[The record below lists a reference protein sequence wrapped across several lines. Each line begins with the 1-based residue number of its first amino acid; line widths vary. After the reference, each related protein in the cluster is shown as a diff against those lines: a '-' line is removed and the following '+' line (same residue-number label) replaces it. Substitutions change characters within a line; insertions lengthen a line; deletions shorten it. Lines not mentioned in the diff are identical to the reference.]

1 MHFTDLA
8 LRRAA
13 DAIDSMNDAFAAV
26 DHEWRVVAVNRKQ
39 ESLFQR
45 PRAET
50 IGRIFW
56 EVFPDSAG
64 EIGFFSEIRRAAS
77 QGIVV
82 EFEEYYGALD
92 AWLECRAFPREGG
105 LDIFL
110 RDVTARRR
118 SDEERPATRRR
129 DEVLG
134 IVAHD
139 LRNHLN
145 TIRASSKVA
154 LVMGDRS
161 PRRPIETIERASERM
176 ERLIRDLLDVSAIEC
191 GTLAIDP
198 APVGPMALLSE
209 AIDAHAAAS
218 AELGIALSLDC
229 EGELPEIAAD
239 FQRLLQILGNLLG
252 NAIKFTPR
260 GGRIVVG
267 ACQDGDGGPM
277 RFVRFWVSDTG
288 QGITPDQ
295 VPHIFNKFS
304 VRRARPQDGVGL
316 GLAICKAIVDAH
328 GGRIWADSGAHGGTI
343 VCFTMPI
350 DNAHDARTKRIG
362 NGCTEHQR
370 GASEKSC

>member
-1 MHFTDLA
+1 MHFTDVE

-26 DHEWRVVAVNRKQ
+26 DHDWRVVTVNRKQ
-39 ESLFQR
+39 ESLFR
-45 PRAET
+45 RARADM
-50 IGRIFW
+50 IGRSFW
-56 EVFPDSAG
+56 EVFPAAAG
-64 EIGFFSEIRRAAS
+64 EVGFFSEVRRAAS
-77 QGIVV
+77 QRVVV

-92 AWLECRAFPREGG
+92 VWLEGRACPRENG

-110 RDVTARRR
+110 RDVTARHR
-118 SDEERPATRRR
+118 SDEQRPATRRR

-154 LVMGDRS
+154 LVMGDKS
-161 PRRPIETIERASERM
+161 PRRPIETIERVSERM
-176 ERLIRDLLDVSAIEC
+176 ERLIRDLLDVSAIER

-198 APVGPMALLSE
+198 APVRPVDVLAE
-209 AIDAHAAAS
+209 AVDAHAAAS
-218 AELGIALSLDC
+218 SELGIGLGVDC
-229 EGELPEIAAD
+229 DGDLPEVAAD
-239 FQRLLQILGNLLG
+239 FQRLLQVLGNLLG

-267 ACQDGDGGPM
+267 ASPDAG
-277 RFVRFWVSDTG
+277 RVRFWVSDTG
-288 QGITPDQ
+288 QGISRDQ
-295 VPHIFNKFS
+295 VPYVFEKFS
-304 VRRARPQDGVGL
+304 QRRARPQDGVGL

-328 GGRIWADSGAHGGTI
+328 GGRIWVDSSVGKGTT
-343 VCFTMPI
+343 VCFTMPLENSF
-350 DNAHDARTKRIG
+350 DSHTARIG
-362 NGCTEHQR
+362 SGCAQHQR

>member
-1 MHFTDLA
+1 MHFTDVA

-13 DAIDSMNDAFAAV
+13 DAIDSMNEAFAAV
-26 DHEWRVVAVNRKQ
+26 DHDWRVLIVNRKQ

-50 IGRIFW
+50 IGRVFW
-56 EVFPDSAG
+56 DVFPEAVS
-64 EIGFFSEIRRAAS
+64 EVVFSSEVRRAAT
-77 QGIVV
+77 QRVVV

-92 AWLECRAFPREGG
+92 VWLECRACPHDGG
-105 LDIFL
+105 LDILF

-118 SDEERPATRRR
+118 SDEQRPATRRR

-154 LVMGDRS
+154 LLMGERS
-161 PRRPIETIERASERM
+161 ARRPIEMIERATERM
-176 ERLIRDLLDVSAIEC
+176 ERLIGDLLDVSAIEC

-198 APVGPMALLSE
+198 APVRPFELLSE
-209 AIDAHAAAS
+209 VVDAHAAAS
-218 AELGIALSLDC
+218 AQLGIELRLEC
-229 EGELPEIAAD
+229 EGELPEVAAD
-239 FQRLLQILGNLLG
+239 FQRLLQILGNLVG

-260 GGRIVVG
+260 GGQIVVG
-267 ACQDGDGGPM
+267 ASLEADHI
-277 RFVRFWVSDTG
+277 RFWVSDTG
-288 QGITPDQ
+288 QGIPPEQ
-295 VPHIFNKFS
+295 VPYIFEKFS
-304 VRRARPQDGVGL
+304 RRRARHQDGAGL

-328 GGRIWADSGAHGGTI
+328 GGRIWVDTGARGGTI
-343 VCFTMPI
+343 VSFTMRL
-350 DNAHDARTKRIG
+350 DDVDDTLTKRIG
-362 NGCTEHQR
+362 TGCIDHQR

>member
-1 MHFTDLA
+1 MLFTDVA

-26 DHEWRVVAVNRKQ
+26 DHDWRVVAVNRKQ
-39 ESLFQR
+39 ESLFRR
-45 PRAET
+45 PRTET
-50 IGRIFW
+50 LGRIFW

-64 EIGFFSEIRRAAS
+64 EVGFFSEVRRAAS
-77 QGIVV
+77 EGVVV
-82 EFEEYYGALD
+82 EFEEYYGVLD
-92 AWLECRAFPREGG
+92 AWLECRACPREGG

-118 SDEERPATRRR
+118 SEEQRPATRRR

-154 LVMGDRS
+154 LVLGDRS

-198 APVGPMALLSE
+198 APVSPVGLLSE

-218 AELGIALSLDC
+218 AEQGIGLSLDC
-229 EGELPEIAAD
+229 DGELPEIAAD

-260 GGRIVVG
+260 GGQIVVG
-267 ACQDGDGGPM
+267 ARHDGAAGP
-277 RFVRFWVSDTG
+277 VRFWVSDTG
-288 QGITPDQ
+288 QGIPRDQ
-295 VPHIFNKFS
+295 FPHIFNKFNR
-304 VRRARPQDGVGL
+304 RRARPQDGVGL

-328 GGRIWADSGAHGGTI
+328 GGRIWAERGDPSGTT

-350 DNAHDARTKRIG
+350 DDAQDSRARRMG
-362 NGCTEHQR
+362 AGCSEHQR
-370 GASEKSC
+370 GSEESC

>member
-1 MHFTDLA
+1 MHFTDVA

-26 DHEWRVVAVNRKQ
+26 DHEWRVVTVNRKQ

-45 PRAET
+45 SRADM
-50 IGRIFW
+50 IGRVFW
-56 EVFPDSAG
+56 DLFPETVAEV
-64 EIGFFSEIRRAAS
+64 GFFSEVRRAAT
-77 QGIVV
+77 QRVVV
-82 EFEEYYGALD
+82 EFEEYYAALGV
-92 AWLECRAFPREGG
+92 WFECRACPREGG

-110 RDVTARRR
+110 RDVTARHR

-161 PRRPIETIERASERM
+161 PRRPIETIERVSERM
-176 ERLIRDLLDVSAIEC
+176 ERLLRDLLDVSAIER
-191 GTLAIDP
+191 GTLAIDR
-198 APVGPMALLSE
+198 APVRPIDLLAE
-209 AIDAHAAAS
+209 AVDAHAAAS
-218 AELGIALSLDC
+218 AELGIGLSLDC
-229 EGELPEIAAD
+229 EEELPEIAAD

-260 GGRIVVG
+260 GGQIIVG
-267 ACQDGDGGPM
+267 ASVDADHM
-277 RFVRFWVSDTG
+277 RFWVSDTG
-288 QGITPDQ
+288 PGIPQDH

-304 VRRARPQDGVGL
+304 QRRARPQDGVGL

-328 GGRIWADSGAHGGTI
+328 GGRIWVDSGVRRGTT
-343 VCFTMPI
+343 VCFTMPL
-350 DNAHDARTKRIG
+350 DDTVDSHTKRIG
-362 NGCTEHQR
+362 TGCAQHQR